1 MYALVRP
8 LLFALDPGTAHTL
21 GMAALAPLEHLAPL
35 RAMVRAILAPRRES
49 LVVRTMGLT
58 FPSPIGLAAGFDKN
72 ARRSR
77 ALAALG
83 FGHVE
88 LGTIT
93 ALAQESNPSPNLFRL
108 PLDRA
113 LINRLGFPNEGAEVV
128 MRRLSRRGGARGI
141 GVPVG
146 VSIGK
151 SRAVGIEPLSAA
163 IADYITSFRAARQ
176 EADFVVVNVSSPNTK
191 DLRALQNAELARGLL
206 AALVRENELGR
217 RVPLLV
223 KIAPDLTDEALDALL
238 SVAKELALAGIVAT
252 NTTVS
257 RAGLSTPA
265 TQIESIGAGGLSGPP
280 LRARALEVVRRSRA
294 ALGNEATIFGAGG
307 IASADDV
314 LAFVRAGANLVQLY
328 TGFVYEGPLVAS
340 RLARDLHG
348 ALTRQ
353 GTKCIADLVGTS
365 LSSATLSA
373 GRIPN

>member
-1 MYALVRP
+1 
-8 LLFALDPGTAHTL
+8 
-21 GMAALAPLEHLAPL
+21 
-35 RAMVRAILAPRRES
+35 
-49 LVVRTMGLT
+49 
-58 FPSPIGLAAGFDKN
+58 
-72 ARRSR
+72 
-77 ALAALG
+77 
-83 FGHVE
+83 
-88 LGTIT
+88 
-93 ALAQESNPSPNLFRL
+93 L

-265 TQIESIGAGGLSGPP
+265 TQVESLGAGGLSGPP

-365 LSSATLSA
+365 LSSVTLSA